1 MRPSSR
7 DPYLLKEVFLR
18 SVLDTILNMI
28 SLSLLPCRK
37 KKLSWNMLQRLKRQ
51 DSQWH
56 AVKHFYPAR
65 NEILWRHR
73 SHKSSVETNV
83 FKTLHPGVWQ
93 DGMDS
98 KLQMIEVLLGCNY
111 PLLKQSELSAL
122 INRFLFFLETAD
134 TPFRWGLPGAV
145 CTTVGGTPRVSNR
158 GRRAYSSSH
167 VNFSVFLMLKLSE

>member
-37 KKLSWNMLQRLKRQ
+37 KKLPWNMLQRLKRQ

-65 NEILWRHR
+65 NGILWRHR

-93 DGMDS
+93 DGIDS

-122 INRFLFFLETAD
+122 INRFLFFLETAVHLLD
-134 TPFRWGLPGAV
+134 EVYQEQSVQPQEERQGWATGEDAHKVAV
-145 CTTVGGTPRVSNR
+145 MLISL
-158 GRRAYSSSH
+158 YS
-167 VNFSVFLMLKLSE
+167 LC